1 VRPARVAFGVA
12 AGLVAGRVASLAQ
25 TGTGELGGVTFPPM
39 LVVMAL
45 AGLGATVLAAG
56 LGELWADAAPAL
68 RHSRS
73 SWTVALVGS
82 SVVFAIVLW
91 AASSLELALDRLGWM
106 VVRLWLVTVLGS
118 WPTLVA
124 VAVLAAVAAVALH
137 ASRQGAMAP
146 AWLLERGESWPW
158 PTAGRPGLAE
168 AVVPAVAGGLAGAG
182 AIIGFRVLAG
192 PPASDTA
199 GLQRFYTYVWVAAAA
214 AGGAVTLALGLLVP
228 RRGVG
233 VGALAGPLASLVAVA
248 GLLAMTSVLGGSLD
262 ADFVTPTVRFPLAL
276 GLLLA
281 VLVAPAGLLA
291 WHRER
296 RLARVWPAA
305 AALGLVA
312 VLAVVGGRDALTG
325 NQSILVPDIGD
336 REQAL
341 ALVEVTQYAATA
353 TDVERRYSAVEA
365 AVAAIVADQTA
376 DGPTRAAPASVPRS
390 WRPCR
395 RCSATRRRTS
405 RQPPTSDRSTL
416 LV

>member
-1 VRPARVAFGVA
+1 
-12 AGLVAGRVASLAQ
+12 
-25 TGTGELGGVTFPPM
+25 M

-214 AGGAVTLALGLLVP
+214 GGAVTLALGLLVP

-248 GLLAMTSVLGGSLD
+248 GLLAMTVVLGGGLG